1 MPSCILWL
9 VFAFAAVVLG
19 IHLVQ
24 VSCKFQMQSPQATPC
39 PYFNKVKI
47 FSEEN
52 SDFLTIF
59 FLYRKYCKEIL
70 WFISILA
77 RAARDNAFLVMGVSL
92 SLTRFPAHVQ
102 LPWYWDV
109 SLFSWSCRTGV
120 SVIHLGDGSPAAEPD

>member
-59 FLYRKYCKEIL
+59 FFFTENIARRYCGSFQYYHELPEIMH
-70 WFISILA
+70 F
-77 RAARDNAFLVMGVSL
+77 
-92 SLTRFPAHVQ
+92 
-102 LPWYWDV
+102 
-109 SLFSWSCRTGV
+109 
-120 SVIHLGDGSPAAEPD
+120 